1 MTDENHPDE
10 IPPHHSG
17 VRHMWAQAHG
27 EPYEALVN
35 LSDARKYS
43 DSVLIMEADSGGQIL
58 LTCPVRYVLASEET
72 LLQLL
77 CDLETITWG
86 GGGLAKS
93 LEPYDA
99 DLCYEVLQVGAGV
112 AGGMGGGLVVDGLWL
127 HKELC
132 DRGLKDQIAA
142 ILTGQQ
148 VRLTLAE

>member
-1 MTDENHPDE
+1 
-10 IPPHHSG
+10 
-17 VRHMWAQAHG
+17 MWAQAHG
-27 EPYEALVN
+27 ETYEALVS

-77 CDLETITWG
+77 CDLESITWCG
-86 GGGLAKS
+86 CGLAKS

-99 DLCYEVLQVGAGV
+99 DLYFEVLQVGAGV
-112 AGGMGGGLVVDGLWL
+112 AGGMGGGLVVDGIWL

-132 DRGLKDQIAA
+132 DHGLKDQIAA